1 MRYQKT
7 TLSLAIALSL
17 SLSAGA
23 EEYTSEET
31 LTVTGS
37 RLEQSINDV
46 SGTVTVIDAAE
57 VETIQATDIGDLLD
71 YTPGVNVET
80 DSRYGI
86 RSINIRGLEGNYVKI
101 KVDNVNAPAE
111 FESGQSFIASSRI
124 DLDIDMI
131 RSVEITR
138 GPASASQGS
147 DAIGGLVMFTTKNAS
162 DFLGNEDGFGG
173 HVKFLYDDSTDGF
186 RQSYALAH
194 REGNLDTVLSYSQ
207 ASFGAVEDY
216 FMNFKESVDPKSVLV
231 KTTYFLNNEDYIRF
245 SLDYNETDS
254 FADIEDETD
263 GQFEYTNDTSKRLR
277 YGLQYQGTFNNAF
290 VDTVLA
296 QVDWQEK
303 DQSAQTYR
311 WAGPSYYNPTA
322 EPIGELK
329 DYGYTEEGYA
339 IDLQLNKTLGN
350 HQIAY
355 GATYISTEYT
365 NVNITYDDTDF
376 DGNYDDNTE
385 LFYYIPSADAKSLG
399 IFFIDQ
405 ISLLDGDLLL
415 SPSIRYDSFE
425 LDPFDTDPN
434 AGDIAF
440 TGYSSTN
447 VYESFDD
454 SEVTVKL
461 GAVYKIEE
469 DTRVF
474 AQFAQGFRAPDFNQL
489 YYSFANDRGGYKY
502 QPNTELKSEFSD
514 SYEFGVRHNN
524 DFVSV
529 EASLFYS
536 DFKDFIDTAS
546 DFSDPSYPFGIYY
559 RDNIAEAT
567 IKGFEVTSTF
577 ETGQLIE
584 GSWATLAISN
594 SQGEDGDGNALAS
607 VTPWTAAF
615 SFNYDSSDDFWG
627 LSLRVKHYS
636 AASTNDFDETAQ
648 FIPDAESIIDL
659 TAYVRPMDGLTL
671 RAGIYNLTDEKWYRW
686 STIRDVAPAGG
697 LDTYAEAK
705 RSFTLTAKYEF

>member
-1 MRYQKT
+1 M
-7 TLSLAIALSL
+7 
-17 SLSAGA
+17 
-23 EEYTSEET
+23 
-31 LTVTGS
+31 
-37 RLEQSINDV
+37 
-46 SGTVTVIDAAE
+46 TVIDAAE

-71 YTPGVNVET
+71 YTPGVNVEK

-86 RSINIRGLEGNYVKI
+86 RSVNIRGLEGNYVKI

-147 DAIGGLVMFTTKNAS
+147 DAIGGLLMFTTKNAS
-162 DFLGNEDGFGG
+162 DFLGDEDGFGG

-194 REGNLDTVLSYSQ
+194 RAGNLDTVLSYSQ

-216 FMNFKESVDPKSVLV
+216 FMNFEESVDPKSALL
-231 KTTYFLNNEDYIRF
+231 KTTYFLNDNDYIRF

-263 GQFEYTNDTSKRLR
+263 GQFEYTNDTSKRIR
-277 YGLQYQGTFNNAF
+277 YGLQYQGTFNNALM
-290 VDTVLA
+290 DTVLA

-311 WAGPSYYNPTA
+311 WVGPSYYNPTA
-322 EPIGELK
+322 APMGELK
-329 DYGYTEEGYA
+329 DYGYTEDGYA
-339 IDLQLNKTLGN
+339 IDLQFNKTLGN

-355 GATYISTEYT
+355 GATYIATEYT

-376 DGNYDDNTE
+376 DGNYNDKTE
-385 LFYYIPSADAKSLG
+385 LFYYIPSSDAKSLG

-425 LDPFDTDPN
+425 HQPFDTDPN
-434 AGDIAF
+434 DGDIAF

-454 SEVTVKL
+454 SEVTAKL

-469 DTRVF
+469 NTRVF

-489 YYSFANDRGGYKY
+489 YYSYANDRTGYKY
-502 QPNTELKSEFSD
+502 RPNPELKSEFSD
-514 SYEFGVRHNN
+514 SYELGIRHNN
-524 DFVSV
+524 DFVNV
-529 EASLFYS
+529 EASVFYS

-546 DFSDPSYPFGIYY
+546 DFSDPSYPYGIYY

-577 ETGQLIE
+577 ETSQLIE

-594 SQGEDGDGNALAS
+594 SQGEDGDGNALVS

-636 AASTNDFDETAQ
+636 AASASDFDETAQ
-648 FIPDAESIIDL
+648 YIPDAESIVDL

-671 RAGIYNLTDEKWYRW
+671 RAGVYNLTDEKWYRW
-686 STIRDVAPAGG
+686 STVRDVAPNAG